1 MNNLGRTTLN
11 NMARQGTWAD
21 NTTIQAVANYL
32 NTTINI
38 IESDANFS
46 PATVLNPVNTDRQ
59 RTNIYIG
66 HIQEYHYMPTMPV
79 LNSNTY

>member
-66 HIQEYHYMPTMPV
+66 HIQ
-79 LNSNTY
+79 